1 MLRRSS
7 ALIIGEFSEGAFMV
21 IFLVW
26 VGFAIAV
33 GVLASNK
40 DRSGIG
46 WFLLAVLV
54 SPLIAAIVLL
64 IAGEGRAHRC
74 PFCAEKIKK
83 DARLCPH
90 CRSDLSKPAIEIGA
104 DKRPDQSGSAW
115 R

>member
-1 MLRRSS
+1 ML
-7 ALIIGEFSEGAFMV
+7 
-21 IFLVW
+21 IFLAW

-46 WFLLAVLV
+46 WFFLAVIV
-54 SPLIAAIVLL
+54 SPLIAAIFLL
-64 IAGEGRAHRC
+64 IAGEGNAHRC

-83 DARLCPH
+83 NARLCPH
-90 CRSDLSKPAIEIGA
+90 CRSDLSKPALEIEA
-104 DKRPDQSGSAW
+104 DRGPDTPRSGSAW